1 MSKNR
6 KPHKRGEFVPIGDV
20 AWAIGTRVFG
30 HERMLLR

>member
-20 AWAIGTRVFG
+20 AWAIGRVCSG
-30 HERMLLR
+30 TSECC